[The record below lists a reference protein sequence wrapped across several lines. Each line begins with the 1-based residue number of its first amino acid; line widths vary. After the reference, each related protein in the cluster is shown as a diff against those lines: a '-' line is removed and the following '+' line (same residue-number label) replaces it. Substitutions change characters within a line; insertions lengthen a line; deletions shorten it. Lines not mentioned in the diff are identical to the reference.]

1 MIGTTKGHVFEG
13 KFLVPEHWEQHNTVI
28 MFGHLPC
35 INRKRFSHKLE
46 YAIPLMLDVR
56 HG

>member
-1 MIGTTKGHVFEG
+1 MIGTTKGHIFEG
-13 KFLVPEHWEQHNTVI
+13 KFLVPEHWEQYNTVI
-28 MFGHLPC
+28 MFGQLSC
-35 INRKRFSHKLE
+35 INRKRFSHMLK